1 MSNTVLYGK
10 QPAKVNPAD
19 GLEGF
24 LCRSIDGSYFF
35 RIYHED
41 GAFTDYD
48 VRHYDLVITIHDES
62 VFLYELPDGNVLD
75 YGPEA
80 LGLEEIET
88 EER

>member
-10 QPAKVNPAD
+10 QPAKVSPAD
-19 GLEGF
+19 GFEGL
-24 LCRSIDGSYFF
+24 LCRSVDGSYFF

-48 VRHYDLVITIHDES
+48 LRHYDLVITIHDES
-62 VFLYELPDGNVLD
+62 AFLYELPNSNVLD

-88 EER
+88 EEG